1 MGARVSRNGGI
12 IPPLPDARTRK
23 LFWANAIVC
32 FLLLSQPV
40 AAVDLWIDTDVTLAS
55 PFREPDDAF
64 ALLLALHSRDLRVVG
79 ISTTYGNG
87 PLPLVQ
93 RSARDLIARFGRA
106 GGITEAKLHA
116 GARSPA
122 GLGSRTAATDA
133 LVRQLR
139 ERNLTVLA
147 LGPLTNLATLVMFYP
162 ELARRIDRIVFVG
175 GQLAPGEAGLGF
187 IRLHDANT
195 IKDPAAAEVI
205 LRSRIPLTVIPV
217 DVAARLALSRHDLDR
232 LGAVGAGGEY
242 LTRKTQLWSRFFTHV
257 VRRDAPIFDALATVA
272 AGRPRLLHF
281 EDRRAVVDR
290 EGMSFQPTESKTGV
304 PVRVCTGMKPGAKG
318 FVLERLRSR

>member
-1 MGARVSRNGGI
+1 MRWKLCVS
-12 IPPLPDARTRK
+12 L
-23 LFWANAIVC
+23 LS
-32 FLLLSQPV
+32 LLLVSHSV
-40 AAVDLWIDTDVTLAS
+40 SATDIWIDSDVTLAS

-87 PLPLVQ
+87 ALPLVQ

-106 GGITEAKLHA
+106 REVAEAQLHA

-122 GLGSRTAATDA
+122 ELGSRTAATDA
-133 LVRQLR
+133 LVRHAR

-147 LGPLTNLATLVMFYP
+147 LGPLTNLATLVMLYP

-175 GQLAPGEAGLGF
+175 GQLAVGEAKLGF
-187 IRLHDANT
+187 VHLHDANT

-232 LGAVGAGGEY
+232 LRADGGSGEY
-242 LTRKTQLWSRFFTHV
+242 LARNTQLWSRFFTHV
-257 VRRDAPIFDALATVA
+257 VRRDAPIFDALAIVA
-272 AGRPRLLHF
+272 ADRPRLLRF
-281 EDRRAVVDR
+281 KDRRAVVDR
-290 EGMSFQPTESKTGV
+290 EGISFQPTESKTGV
-304 PVRVCTGMKPGAKG
+304 PVRVCTGMKLGLKD
-318 FVLERLRSR
+318 FILEQLRSR